1 MRRTPTFPSGGLN
14 WLTIMA
20 EKEPKLERARA
31 ASPKDASGLTDRE
44 MVPLRVTAKF
54 AKEVVP

>member
-14 WLTIMA
+14 WLTTMA
-20 EKEPKLERARA
+20 DREPKLERARA
-31 ASPKDASGLTDRE
+31 ARPRDASGLTDRV